1 MTFPFL
7 ILLIS
12 FSLTYFTIPRAIQKF
27 SERDLVVVDMY
38 KADKPKIP
46 TNAGLVIIFTSYLT
60 ISLIPLLIRFLNL
73 TPFADFDWLSCT
85 KFGDSPVASSNCFW
99 LKLS

>member
-27 SERDLVVVDMY
+27 SERDLVVVDRY

-60 ISLIPLLIRFLNL
+60 ISLIP
-73 TPFADFDWLSCT
+73 
-85 KFGDSPVASSNCFW
+85 
-99 LKLS
+99 